1 MRIKRYQVI
10 IVGRGLS
17 ALTTALRLVEQGIT
31 DILVVGP
38 DCGATAAIAAINF
51 VLPDNPHGDT
61 PKRYAEDMLRVGM
74 GVSQEALVREI
85 ASRSRDG
92 FAFLS
97 RNGVR
102 FATEADGS
110 LKWRHLSGH
119 SCPRSLC
126 KTTGLI
132 GAEMEA
138 CLMARLKAHGVSF
151 VSGVCVRLL
160 SDGMRVYGITLMEPA
175 RANEIRNVYAS
186 VVVAAWG
193 GVGRLFPRSTYPG
206 DIDGRTLA
214 MAYQAGAALCDLA
227 FVEYEPMVV
236 PMGDR
241 TGEPCPTAMLGEGAY
256 LLNADHERF
265 LLKVRPQGEAG
276 APKSL
281 IISEIRK
288 QQELGKASPA
298 GGCYVDLR
306 PIPRRVLEGY
316 PWFLRQLKRLGLD
329 PYAGPIEVVPMPHGF
344 SGGIKVNQFYQSTV
358 SGLYAVGEAAGGVH
372 GACRCAGNAASQ
384 AVMSGLLCAEAIVA
398 HEKLD
403 CGSEKT
409 FPCELRMEQSV
420 YLAYV
425 PRVQALA
432 AYAFGPCRNEGILTD
447 ALAQLDT
454 LLAQPPVR
462 HDEPTQL
469 IALALKLIL
478 SEALR
483 RQESRGCHVRDDY
496 PAADKAFER
505 SFTWKQ
511 ADETEPAAKD

>member
-288 QQELGKASPA
+288 QQALGKASPA

-344 SGGIKVNQFYQSTV
+344 SGGIKVN
-358 SGLYAVGEAAGGVH
+358 
-372 GACRCAGNAASQ
+372 
-384 AVMSGLLCAEAIVA
+384 
-398 HEKLD
+398 
-403 CGSEKT
+403 
-409 FPCELRMEQSV
+409 
-420 YLAYV
+420 
-425 PRVQALA
+425 
-432 AYAFGPCRNEGILTD
+432 
-447 ALAQLDT
+447 
-454 LLAQPPVR
+454 
-462 HDEPTQL
+462 
-469 IALALKLIL
+469 
-478 SEALR
+478 
-483 RQESRGCHVRDDY
+483 
-496 PAADKAFER
+496 
-505 SFTWKQ
+505 
-511 ADETEPAAKD
+511 